1 MFHCEHVYMHLLEY
15 ICVSDRRDS
24 LALSDKTVFSVIL
37 CYVSESELNLD
48 LIREETK

>member
-1 MFHCEHVYMHLLEY
+1 MHMRLLEY

-24 LALSDKTVFSVIL
+24 LASSDKTVISVIL
-37 CYVSESELNLD
+37 CYVCESELDLD